1 MAGFE
6 PTTFGYADAHNNLG
20 SALKDQDRLDEALY
34 SYNKASTI
42 KIALIFQEYYKIIT
56 KFN

>member
-34 SYNKASTI
+34 SYNKATSLSPDY
-42 KIALIFQEYYKIIT
+42 ADAYVEYIPAK
-56 KFN
+56 N